1 MTSELV
7 KRMIAAGETAA
18 IEKTAYQKE
27 IDALIDDFCLSDAG
41 DRTIM
46 ENRFRN
52 LAAQATPGT
61 WNEAEEIHKARGLAL
76 ELKMSGLSDYAAKAF
91 ATKLEYLLAQ
101 HATDGKIDVKAVSIL
116 GDGLLK
122 HVFQSGSA
130 VMYLNLHGVKTVD
143 ELKVH
148 INQSVE

>member
-1 MTSELV
+1 MTSDLLTNIGKANVKSAYDKVIDEL
-7 KRMIAAGETAA
+7 
-18 IEKTAYQKE
+18 IEE
-27 IDALIDDFCLSDAG
+27 FCLRDPG
-41 DRTIM
+41 ERTII
-46 ENRFRN
+46 ENQFRN

-61 WNEAEEIHKARGLAL
+61 WNEEEEIQKLRGKAL
-76 ELKMSGLSDYAAKAF
+76 ELKISRLSDYAAKAF

-101 HATDGKIDVKAVSIL
+101 HATDGKIDVAAVSIL

-130 VMYLNLHGVKTVD
+130 IMYLELHGVKQLD

>member
-1 MTSELV
+1 MSSIDLTTGITDE
-7 KRMIAAGETAA
+7 RPA
-18 IEKTAYQKE
+18 TAYEKA
-27 IDALIDDFCLSDAG
+27 IASLIDEFCLTEAG

-52 LAAQATPGT
+52 LAAQATPET
-61 WNEAEEIHKARGLAL
+61 WNEAEEIRKARNLAL
-76 ELKMSGLSDYAAKAF
+76 EIKMSGLSDYAATAF
-91 ATKLEYLLAQ
+91 ATKLEYLLTQ
-101 HATDGKIDVKAVSIL
+101 HAVDGKIDVKAVSIL

-122 HVFQSGSA
+122 HVFQAGSA
-130 VMYLNLHGVKTVD
+130 IMYLNLHGVKTVD